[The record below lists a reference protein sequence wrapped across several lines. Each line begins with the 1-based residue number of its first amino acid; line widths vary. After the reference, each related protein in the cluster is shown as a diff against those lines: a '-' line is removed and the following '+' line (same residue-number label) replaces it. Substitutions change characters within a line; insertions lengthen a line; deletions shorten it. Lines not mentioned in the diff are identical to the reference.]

1 MHLERNKKKGDDDED
16 DDDDDVE
23 EGEVKEEGDEMKK
36 DPVYTVGIPWIRMLY
51 RVIPMNCA
59 KLFGFYT

>member
-36 DPVYTVGIPWIRMLY
+36 DPVYTVGIP
-51 RVIPMNCA
+51 
-59 KLFGFYT
+59 